1 MDEYRVPSVD
11 VLVDYVKQYD
21 RRVGLRML
29 YGRYN
34 IPKHERDKYR
44 ELWAKFHAMLP
55 DSFEKEPTEERIEE
69 DGSDVR
75 SESGHTAER
84 IGERDRE
91 ENPVC
96 NNEHA

>member
-1 MDEYRVPSVD
+1 MDEYKVPSME
-11 VLVDYVKQYD
+11 VLVDFVKQYD

-44 ELWAKFHAMLP
+44 ELWAKFHDMLP

-69 DGSDVR
+69 DGSDMR
-75 SESGHTAER
+75 SESGCASAGV
-84 IGERDRE
+84 GERGGE
-91 ENPVC
+91 PGTVC
-96 NNEHA
+96 NS

>member
-11 VLVDYVKQYD
+11 VLVDFVKQYD

-44 ELWAKFHAMLP
+44 ELWAKFHTMLP
-55 DSFEKEPTEERIEE
+55 DSFEKEPTEERIE
-69 DGSDVR
+69 DGSDMHG
-75 SESGHTAER
+75 ESGHPSER
-84 IGERDRE
+84 VRERDGQ
-91 ENPVC
+91 ENPVL
-96 NNEHA
+96 ND